1 MSTIVTRAGK
11 GSALTWTEG
20 DDNFT
25 NLNNDKLES
34 VSEDLN
40 PQLGGNL
47 DVNEKTLT
55 KVKRIDA
62 NLDGI
67 TIKNVGGNT
76 VMSIGLS
83 GSKEAQIVCDQI
95 TTGTT
100 NQSISIQP
108 NGTGDIN
115 LIADTVVVGDLDTN
129 ATITTYGTGDLILNT
144 NSGTNSGSITIPDGS
159 NSNITIA
166 PNGTGAVLLDADAI
180 RIGDLNTN
188 VQLST
193 NGTGSLL
200 INTNGGTNSGSLT
213 INAGANG
220 NITLD
225 ANGSGVI
232 VINSTGTAISLVR
245 RSASTGTISNSLGV
259 QRNYT
264 AATLSSMDQH
274 MAALAFSMRDSAAT
288 QTFFT
293 RIGGIYSTSN
303 AHQIA
308 FELSTNSFTTTT
320 RLATMASNALLLGNT
335 SGSTA
340 QNLSTVT
347 TQDLVLSTNQ
357 TTNSGT
363 ITIANG
369 ANGNITIAPNGTGD
383 VYIDADTVRIGDS
396 NADATITT
404 NGTGDLILNTNSGTN
419 SGSITIADAANG
431 NITIA
436 PNGTGLTK
444 ITNLQYN
451 EAVYTAGS
459 TTGTIT
465 PDAANGPI
473 QSITLTGSITFNA
486 FSNPI
491 SGQTITMIIKQ
502 PAAGGP
508 YTLTSTM
515 LFAGASKTLS
525 TAADAIDILTV
536 SYIGTTY
543 YATLSKGYA

>member
-20 DDNFT
+20 DNNFT
-25 NLNNDKLES
+25 NLNTDKLES
-34 VSEDLN
+34 PLAA
-40 PQLGGNL
+40 GL
-47 DVNEKTLT
+47 DVNEKTLS
-55 KVKRIDA
+55 KVKVVQA
-62 NLDGI
+62 NTDGI
-67 TIKNVGGNT
+67 TIKNVGGDT
-76 VMSIGLS
+76 IMSIGLA
-83 GSKEAQIVCDQI
+83 GSKEAQIVCNSI
-95 TTGTT
+95 TTATT
-100 NQSISIQP
+100 NENISIQP

-129 ATITTYGTGDLILNT
+129 TTITTNGLGDLILNT
-144 NSGTNSGSITIPDGS
+144 NNGTNSGSITIPDGA

-166 PNGTGAVLLDADAI
+166 PNGTGAILLDADAI

-188 VQLST
+188 VSLST

-200 INTNGGTNSGSLT
+200 INTNSGTNSGSLT
-213 INAGANG
+213 IGAGVNG
-220 NITLD
+220 NMILD
-225 ANGSGVI
+225 ANGTGVI
-232 VINSTGTAISLVR
+232 LINNTGTGISIVR
-245 RSASTGTISNSLGV
+245 RSASSGTISNSLGV

-264 AATLSSMDQH
+264 AATLSGMDQH
-274 MAALAFSMRDSAAT
+274 MAAMAFSMRDSAGT

-293 RIGGIYSTSN
+293 RVGGIYSTTN

-320 RLATMASNALLLGNT
+320 RLATLGSNAFLLGNT
-335 SGSTA
+335 SGTST
-340 QNLSTVT
+340 QNLSTT
-347 TQDLVLSTNQ
+347 GTQDLVLSTNQ

-383 VYIDADTVRIGDS
+383 VYVDADTFRVGDS
-396 NADATITT
+396 NTNATITT
-404 NGTGDLILNTNSGTN
+404 NGTADLILNTNAGTN
-419 SGSITIADAANG
+419 SGSITIDDGTNG

-451 EAVYTAGS
+451 EKVYTAGS

-465 PDAANGPI
+465 PDAANGNI

-486 FSNPI
+486 FSNPV
-491 SGQTITMIIKQ
+491 SGQTITMIITQ

-525 TAADAIDILTV
+525 TAANAVDILTV